1 MFEVAKSGRL
11 GDPLVVGFRV
21 KLRLGGSTLTP
32 GAALC
37 PTKASN
43 LKLRSAGSGRTISG
57 SVGFPVSWVGGGR
70 VALVYPVWLRNLSTC
85 SELNIEIITF
95 AMFTLSLKSLYG
107 MSSSG
112 LATSAHTGHRLPSL
126 SMIPFLAHSSH
137 AEPAQGGLAN
147 EPDTDQLHT
156 CTARHHHSVL
166 QQVLADGAEQFCR
179 N

>member
-1 MFEVAKSGRL
+1 ML

-57 SVGFPVSWVGGGR
+57 SVGFPVNWVGGGR

-85 SELNIEIITF
+85 SELNIEIIKT
-95 AMFTLSLKSLYG
+95 TLIFYVYLVSEESVRYELLWV
-107 MSSSG
+107 
-112 LATSAHTGHRLPSL
+112 GH
-126 SMIPFLAHSSH
+126 
-137 AEPAQGGLAN
+137 
-147 EPDTDQLHT
+147 
-156 CTARHHHSVL
+156 
-166 QQVLADGAEQFCR
+166 
-179 N
+179 